1 MNTWLWFLIG
11 VIVFCGVWLGWRYIR
26 LYRDIGVL
34 IHQARGDQEFSEF
47 PHRLGELASVIN
59 ARFLTFNLLLSE
71 SEKERL
77 RLSTILEQLT
87 DAVLIVDANGRV
99 QFANPAA
106 ENFFGSP
113 LVQHSL
119 VEVTR
124 HHQIIEA
131 WRRCQKTGE
140 AQTESIEITASRR
153 FLQLIVVPDRNSPG
167 GSLLLVQDLTRM
179 RRLETI
185 RRDFISNISHELR
198 TPLASL
204 KALTETLRD
213 GALSDPTVAPHFLSR
228 IETEVDALSQMTQEL
243 LDLSRIESGQMALNL
258 DRLNPLQLLKSAAER
273 MRAQAERAGL
283 TLTVDA
289 EAALPEV
296 RADGARVEQVLVNLI
311 HNAVKFTP
319 TPGAITLSAQADG
332 LFVRFAVKDTG
343 IGIPEDDLERVF
355 ERFYKADR
363 SRSGSGTGLGLSI
376 SRHIVELHGG
386 KIWVESREGEGSTF
400 QFTLPVAC

>member
-1 MNTWLWFLIG
+1 MWIWFLIG
-11 VIVFCGVWLGWRYIR
+11 GLVFSLAWLGWRYIR

-34 IHQARGDQEFSEF
+34 IHQARGNQEFSEW
-47 PHRLGELASVIN
+47 PHRLGELASMIN
-59 ARFLTFNLLLSE
+59 ARFSTFNLLLSE

-106 ENFFGSP
+106 EKFFGSS
-113 LVQHSL
+113 LAGRSL

-124 HHQIIEA
+124 HYQIVEA
-131 WRRCQKTGE
+131 WQRCQKTGK
-140 AQTESIEITASRR
+140 AQTESIEVTTSRR
-153 FLQLIVVPDRNSPG
+153 FLQLTVMPDRNASG

-179 RRLETI
+179 RRLETV

-213 GALSDPTVAPHFLSR
+213 GALSDPAAASHFLSR

-258 DRLNPLQLLKSAAER
+258 GRLNPLQILEAAAER
-273 MRAQAERAGL
+273 MRAQAERAG
-283 TLTVDA
+283 
-289 EAALPEV
+289 
-296 RADGARVEQVLVNLI
+296 
-311 HNAVKFTP
+311 
-319 TPGAITLSAQADG
+319 
-332 LFVRFAVKDTG
+332 
-343 IGIPEDDLERVF
+343 
-355 ERFYKADR
+355 
-363 SRSGSGTGLGLSI
+363 
-376 SRHIVELHGG
+376 
-386 KIWVESREGEGSTF
+386 
-400 QFTLPVAC
+400 

>member
-1 MNTWLWFLIG
+1 MWIWFLIG
-11 VIVFCGVWLGWRYIR
+11 GLVFSVVWLGWRYIR

-34 IHQARGDQEFSEF
+34 IHQVRSNQELSEL
-47 PHRLGELASVIN
+47 PHKLGELASLIN
-59 ARFLTFNLLLSE
+59 ARFLNFNLLLSE
-71 SEKERL
+71 SEKERI
-77 RLSTILEQLT
+77 RLATILEQLT

-106 ENFFGSP
+106 EKFFGSP
-113 LVQHSL
+113 LAGRSL

-124 HHQIIEA
+124 HYQIVEA

-140 AQTESIEITASRR
+140 VQTESIEVTTSRR
-153 FLQLIVVPDRNSPG
+153 FLQLIVVPDRSASD

-179 RRLETI
+179 RHLETV

-213 GALSDPTVAPHFLSR
+213 GALSDPSAAPHFLSR
-228 IETEVDALSQMTQEL
+228 IETEVDVLSQMTQEL
-243 LDLSRIESGQMALNL
+243 LDLSRIESGQMTLNL
-258 DRLNPLQLLKSAAER
+258 SRLNPVQLLNAAAER

-283 TLTVDA
+283 VLTV
-289 EAALPEV
+289 EAPATLLEV

-319 TPGAITLSAQADG
+319 TPGVITLSAQADRS
-332 LFVRFAVKDTG
+332 FVRFTVKDTG
-343 IGIPEDDLERVF
+343 IGIPEEDLERVF
-355 ERFYKADR
+355 ERFYKTDR

-386 KIWVESREGEGSTF
+386 KIWVESREGEGSSF
-400 QFTLPVAC
+400 QFTLPVAR